1 MSSPSPTPSYL
12 AVLRAPHAVRTFAA
26 AMAGRFSYGIV
37 FIALTVALTQATGSY
52 GLAGTA
58 IALFGLG
65 TLLLAPARAGLIDR
79 HGPRHALPPMA
90 IAYAILLAG
99 LTAATWRPDAPGW
112 LLLALSVA
120 AGACAPPLGPVMR
133 TLWSNLLPDPALR
146 QRAFALDTVAEELL
160 YVAGPL
166 VAGLFI
172 ALDTPA
178 LGIAAS
184 AFLVLAGTLAMVSSP
199 LAGRWPTNESGRNA
213 RSVRPGPRLPRG
225 IAELSEPVIVISGVG
240 TGMGGL
246 SLLVVAFAEH
256 HHRVA
261 AVAWIEATLAAG
273 SAIGGIVYGARTWR
287 LSQRTRLPLLG
298 GALAMAIG
306 VAGFSPGIPVLV
318 VVVGFVGLFV
328 APALSTAYLVAD
340 LSAPPSARTR
350 AATWVNMAFNAGSSG
365 GVAVAGLLLNRLPLS
380 LCFLVVTVPALLSAA
395 AVLVR
400 VAWSAHSGLNSEP
413 DDPTAHAASTSNS
426 SRDLERRLGTR

>member
-1 MSSPSPTPSYL
+1 MSSPSPAPSYL

-26 AMAGRFSYGIV
+26 ALVGRFSYGIV
-37 FIALTVALTQATGSY
+37 FVALTVALTRATGSY

-79 HGPRHALPPMA
+79 HGPRRALPPMS

-133 TLWSNLLPDPALR
+133 TLWSNLLPDQAVR

-160 YVAGPL
+160 YVTGPL

-172 ALDTPA
+172 ALDAPA

-184 AFLVLAGTLAMVSSP
+184 AFLVLTGTLAMVSSP
-199 LAGRWPTNESGRNA
+199 LAGHWPTNHPGRGA
-213 RSVRPGPRLPRG
+213 RGARPRPRLPRG
-225 IAELSEPVIVISGVG
+225 VAELSEPVIVICGVG
-240 TGMGGL
+240 IGL
-246 SLLVVAFAEH
+246 GALNLLVVAYAEQQ
-256 HHRVA
+256 HRVA

-273 SAIGGIVYGARTWR
+273 GAIGGIVYGARTWR
-287 LSQRTRLPLLG
+287 IPHRTRLPLLG
-298 GALAMAIG
+298 GALALAIG
-306 VAGFSPGIPVLV
+306 VAGFSPGFSVLV

-340 LSAPPSARTR
+340 LSASPDARTR
-350 AATWVNMAFNAGSSG
+350 AATWVNTAFNAGSSG
-365 GVAVAGLLLNRLPLS
+365 GAAVAGLLNDRLPLS
-380 LCFLVVTVPALLSAA
+380 LCFLVVAVPALLSAA

-400 VAWSAHSGLNSEP
+400 IAGSGGSTEP
-413 DDPTAHAASTSNS
+413 LSRRATARAPA
-426 SRDLERRLGTR
+426 D